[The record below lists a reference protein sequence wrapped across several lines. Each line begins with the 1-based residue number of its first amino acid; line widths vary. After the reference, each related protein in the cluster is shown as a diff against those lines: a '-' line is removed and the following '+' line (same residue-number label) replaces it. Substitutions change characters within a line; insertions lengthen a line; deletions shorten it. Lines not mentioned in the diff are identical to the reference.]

1 MVRVL
6 LAEDV
11 TIVRQGL
18 VALLGYEP
26 DLVVVADVG
35 RGDEVVPAALRT
47 GPDVAVIDID
57 LPGPDGLRTT
67 AELRERLPGCRT
79 LLLAGQL
86 QPAELRRALA
96 AGCPTSS
103 GRRCRPRSWR
113 PRPDGGPP
121 GSGSSTRNS
130 PWPRRGAGEPADA
143 P

>member
-67 AELRERLPGCRT
+67 AELRELPGCRT